1 VSEAAAARAASTAV
15 TTAVM
20 MQRPSLSVSLKN
32 LVTQNLQLPRYER
45 QENLAWFAQK
55 YETTTG

>member
-1 VSEAAAARAASTAV
+1 
-15 TTAVM
+15 M